1 MRSDTK
7 TRGHLALIAAYATV
21 GIPTLAVGG
30 VLSGTIH
37 VQDVEPLLNAVWLI
51 VGPIA
56 GACFRVLLQRH
67 PTVRTRRHNMSGRQN
82 ARAGRPVAPVP
93 VAVPIVATLS
103 IFLNIPVLG
112 PAWGQSSDTPHRPN
126 ILWLVAEDMSP
137 YLASFGDP
145 TVSTPNLDRLAAE
158 GVRFT
163 NVYSVSGVCS
173 PSRAALATGMYPTSI
188 GAHHMRTTYQQ
199 PEAREMGIID
209 YEVVPP
215 PHVRMVSEIMRE
227 HGYYASNNSK
237 EDYQFHPSLM
247 AWDETSLFA
256 HWRNRP
262 EGKPFFSVFNFG
274 VTHEGQ
280 IWSPATTWNLR
291 YGRDVFPPDRNQELV
306 WIPFPPGVEK
316 ELYITA
322 DLQVPVPPY
331 LPDTPPVIRD
341 MRRMYSNVVEMDRY
355 VGVVLNQL
363 EEDRLFDDTIIVW
376 YTDHGGPLP
385 RQKRLL
391 YDSGLHVPMI
401 VRYPGR
407 ERAGE
412 VDDRL
417 ISFVDFAPT
426 LLSQAGIQA
435 PDYMQGRAFDG
446 EFAADADRDHI
457 FAAADRFDGHYDTI
471 RAARDS
477 RFKYLRNFRPE
488 QGYYLPLDY
497 REQMATM
504 RELLRLRDAG
514 ELDEVQSQ
522 WFRES
527 KPDEE
532 LFDTWNDPH
541 ELENLAADPAHVARL
556 AEFRSAL
563 EEWMDAVGDMGFIDE
578 NDLIDRFWPGRQQPV
593 TAAPMV
599 EALDGAVRISSA
611 TQGASIGYRLPGD
624 DVPGIG
630 WRVYSGPLRLAPGE
644 RIEAVAHRLGYVP
657 SETVSYTHR

>member
-1 MRSDTK
+1 MIATTITNSRLAK
-7 TRGHLALIAAYATV
+7 TCLILVALLGSGHAWAQST
-21 GIPTLAVGG
+21 GG
-30 VLSGTIH
+30 
-37 VQDVEPLLNAVWLI
+37 Q
-51 VGPIA
+51 
-56 GACFRVLLQRH
+56 
-67 PTVRTRRHNMSGRQN
+67 
-82 ARAGRPVAPVP
+82 
-93 VAVPIVATLS
+93 
-103 IFLNIPVLG
+103 
-112 PAWGQSSDTPHRPN
+112 PN
-126 ILWLVAEDMSP
+126 ILWLVAEDLSP

-158 GVRFT
+158 GVRYT
-163 NVYSVSGVCS
+163 NVFSVSGVCS

-227 HGYYASNNSK
+227 HGYYTANNSK

-262 EGKPFFSVFNFG
+262 EGKPFFSIFNFG

-280 IWSPATTWNLR
+280 IWNPATVWNLR
-291 YGRDVFPPDRNQELV
+291 YGREVFPPDRNQELV
-306 WIPFPPGVEK
+306 WFPFPPGVEK
-316 ELYITA
+316 ELHIPA
-322 DLQVPVPPY
+322 DLDVPIPPY
-331 LPDTPPVIRD
+331 LPETPAVIKD
-341 MRRMYSNVVEMDRY
+341 VRRMYSNVVEMDSY

-363 EEDRLFDDTIIVW
+363 EEDGLFDETIIVW

-401 VRYPGR
+401 VRYPGG

-417 ISFVDFAPT
+417 VSFVDFAPT

-446 EFAADADRDHI
+446 EFEEDERRYI

-471 RAARDS
+471 RAARDKQY
-477 RFKYLRNFRPE
+477 KYLRNFQPE
-488 QGYYLPLDY
+488 RGYYLPLDY

-504 RELLRLRDAG
+504 QELLRLRDAG
-514 ELDEVQSQ
+514 ELNEIQSQ
-522 WFRES
+522 WFRSS
-527 KPDEE
+527 KPEEE

-541 ELENLAADPAHVARL
+541 ELNNLADDPAHAERL
-556 AEFRSAL
+556 AEFRQAL
-563 EEWMDAVGDMGFIDE
+563 QEWMDDAGDMGFIPE
-578 NDLIDRFWPGRQQPV
+578 TELIDQFWPGSQQPG
-593 TAAPMV
+593 TAAPVV
-599 EALDGAVRISSA
+599 EGDDAEVMIASD
-611 TQGASIGYRLPGD
+611 TDGASIGYRRQGEG
-624 DVPGIG
+624 VPWIG
-630 WRVYSGPLRLAPGE
+630 WNLYTGPLQLEPGE
-644 RIEAVAHRLGYVP
+644 QIEIVAHRLGYAP
-657 SETVSYTHR
+657 SETVTYTHR

>member
-1 MRSDTK
+1 M
-7 TRGHLALIAAYATV
+7 G
-21 GIPTLAVGG
+21 
-30 VLSGTIH
+30 
-37 VQDVEPLLNAVWLI
+37 E
-51 VGPIA
+51 
-56 GACFRVLLQRH
+56 
-67 PTVRTRRHNMSGRQN
+67 RQN
-82 ARAGRPVAPVP
+82 ARAGRLVAPVLVP
-93 VAVPIVATLS
+93 VPVLATLS
-103 IFLNIPVLG
+103 VFIALSVPVS
-112 PAWGQSSDTPHRPN
+112 AWGQSPEVADRPN

-137 YLASFGDP
+137 NLASFGDP

-158 GVRFT
+158 GVRYI
-163 NVYSVSGVCS
+163 NVFSVSGVCS

-280 IWSPATTWNLR
+280 IWNQATTWNLR
-291 YGRDVFPPDRNQELV
+291 YGREVFPPDRNQELV

-316 ELYITA
+316 DLYIPA

-331 LPDTPPVIRD
+331 LPDTPPVIKD
-341 MRRMYSNVVEMDRY
+341 IRRMYSNIVEMDSY

-363 EEDRLFDDTIIVW
+363 EEDGLFDETIIVW

-391 YDSGLHVPMI
+391 YDSGLRVPMI

-426 LLSQAGIQA
+426 LLSQAGIPA
-435 PDYMQGRAFDG
+435 PGYMQGRAFDG
-446 EFAADADRDHI
+446 EYAEEGERPYI

-471 RAARDS
+471 RAARDK
-477 RFKYLRNFRPE
+477 RYKYLRNFQPE
-488 QGYYLPLDY
+488 RGYYLPLVY

-504 RELLRLRDAG
+504 QELLRLRGAG
-514 ELDEVQSQ
+514 ELNEIQSQ
-522 WFRES
+522 WFRSS
-527 KPDEE
+527 KPEE
-532 LFDTWNDPH
+532 EFFDTWNDPH
-541 ELENLAADPAHVARL
+541 EFNNIADDPVHAERL
-556 AEFRSAL
+556 AEFRHAL
-563 EEWMDAVGDMGFIDE
+563 QLWMDDVGDMGFIPE
-578 NDLIDRFWPGRQQPV
+578 TDLIDQFWPGSQQPV
-593 TAAPMV
+593 TADPSV
-599 EALDGAVRISSA
+599 ESAGSEVTISSA
-611 TQGASIGYRLPGD
+611 TEGASIGYRGQGQGEAAPWS
-624 DVPGIG
+624 G
-630 WRVYSGPLRLAPGE
+630 WHLYSVPLRLEPGE
-644 RIEAVAHRLGYVP
+644 RIEVVAHRIGYAP
-657 SETVSYTHR
+657 SETVTYTHR

>member
-1 MRSDTK
+1 MIATTTIDSRLAK
-7 TRGHLALIAAYATV
+7 TCLILVALLGSGHAWTQS
-21 GIPTLAVGG
+21 TGG
-30 VLSGTIH
+30 
-37 VQDVEPLLNAVWLI
+37 Q
-51 VGPIA
+51 
-56 GACFRVLLQRH
+56 
-67 PTVRTRRHNMSGRQN
+67 
-82 ARAGRPVAPVP
+82 
-93 VAVPIVATLS
+93 
-103 IFLNIPVLG
+103 
-112 PAWGQSSDTPHRPN
+112 PN

-137 YLASFGDP
+137 YLASFGDS

-158 GVRFT
+158 GVRYT
-163 NVYSVSGVCS
+163 NVFSVSGVCS

-227 HGYYASNNSK
+227 HGYYTSNNSK

-262 EGKPFFSVFNFG
+262 PDTPFFAIFNFG

-280 IWSPATTWNLR
+280 IWNPATVWNLR
-291 YGRDVFPPDRNQELV
+291 YGREVFPPDRTQELV
-306 WIPFPPGVEK
+306 WFPFPPGVEK
-316 ELYITA
+316 ELHIPA
-322 DLQVPVPPY
+322 DLGVPIPPY
-331 LPDTPPVIRD
+331 LPETPVVIND
-341 MRRMYSNVVEMDRY
+341 VRRMYSNVVEMDSY

-363 EEDRLFDDTIIVW
+363 EEDGLFDETIIVW

-401 VRYPGR
+401 VRYPGG

-426 LLSQAGIQA
+426 LLSRAGIQA

-446 EFAADADRDHI
+446 EFEEDERPYI

-471 RAARDS
+471 RAVRDK
-477 RFKYLRNFRPE
+477 RYKYLRNFRPDL
-488 QGYYLPLDY
+488 GYYLPLDY

-504 RELLRLRDAG
+504 QELLRLRDAG
-514 ELDEVQSQ
+514 ELNEIQSQ
-522 WFRES
+522 WFRSS
-527 KPDEE
+527 KPEEE

-541 ELENLAADPAHVARL
+541 ELNNLADDPAHAERL
-556 AEFRSAL
+556 AEFRQAL
-563 EEWMDAVGDMGFIDE
+563 QEWMDDAGDMGFIPE
-578 NDLIDRFWPGRQQPV
+578 TELIDRFWPGNQQPG
-593 TAAPMV
+593 TAAPVV
-599 EALDGAVRISSA
+599 EGDDAEVMIASD
-611 TQGASIGYRLPGD
+611 TEGASIGYRRQGEGLPW
-624 DVPGIG
+624 IG
-630 WRVYSGPLRLAPGE
+630 WNLYTGPLQLEPGE
-644 RIEAVAHRLGYVP
+644 QIEIVAHRLGYAP
-657 SETVSYTHR
+657 SETVTYTHR

>member
-1 MRSDTK
+1 MGGLKIFRFG
-7 TRGHLALIAAYATV
+7 RLAAPVPGPAPVLV
-21 GIPTLAVGG
+21 TL
-30 VLSGTIH
+30 
-37 VQDVEPLLNAVWLI
+37 
-51 VGPIA
+51 PI
-56 GACFRVLLQRH
+56 L
-67 PTVRTRRHNMSGRQN
+67 T
-82 ARAGRPVAPVP
+82 VAPV
-93 VAVPIVATLS
+93 VMSLLI
-103 IFLNIPVLG
+103 IG
-112 PAWGQSSDTPHRPN
+112 PAWGQAPAQAQSPPTPDRPN
-126 ILWLVAEDMSP
+126 ILWLVAEDLSP

-158 GVRFT
+158 GVRYT
-163 NVYSVSGVCS
+163 NVFSVSGVCS

-227 HGYYASNNSK
+227 HGYYTANNSK

-262 EGKPFFSVFNFG
+262 EGKPFFSIFNFG

-280 IWSPATTWNLR
+280 IWNPATVWNLR
-291 YGRDVFPPDRNQELV
+291 YGREVFPPDRNQELV
-306 WIPFPPGVEK
+306 WFPFPPGVEK
-316 ELYITA
+316 ELHISA
-322 DLQVPVPPY
+322 DLDVPIPPY
-331 LPDTPPVIRD
+331 LPETPAVIMD
-341 MRRMYSNVVEMDRY
+341 VRRMYSNVVEMDSY

-363 EEDRLFDDTIIVW
+363 EEDGLFDETIIVW

-401 VRYPGR
+401 VRYPGA

-426 LLSQAGIQA
+426 LLSQAGIRA

-446 EFAADADRDHI
+446 EFAEEDERHYI

-471 RAARDS
+471 RAVRDK
-477 RFKYLRNFRPE
+477 RYKYLRNFQPE
-488 QGYYLPLDY
+488 RGYYLPLDY

-504 RELLRLRDAG
+504 QELLRLRDAG
-514 ELDEVQSQ
+514 ELNEIQSQ
-522 WFRES
+522 WFRSS
-527 KPDEE
+527 KSEEE

-541 ELENLAADPAHVARL
+541 ELNNLADDPVHAERL
-556 AEFRSAL
+556 AEFRQAL
-563 EEWMDAVGDMGFIDE
+563 QEWMDDTGDMGFIPE
-578 NDLIDRFWPGRQQPV
+578 TDLIDQFWPGSQQPD
-593 TAAPMV
+593 TAAPLV
-599 EALDGAVRISSA
+599 ESAGAEVTISSA
-611 TQGASIGYRLPGD
+611 TEGASIGYRRQGEA
-624 DVPGIG
+624 VPWMG
-630 WRVYSGPLRLAPGE
+630 WDLYSGPLRLEPGE
-644 RIEAVAHRLGYVP
+644 QIEIVAHRLGYAP
-657 SETVSYTHR
+657 SETVTYTHR

>member
-1 MRSDTK
+1 MGK
-7 TRGHLALIAAYATV
+7 
-21 GIPTLAVGG
+21 
-30 VLSGTIH
+30 
-37 VQDVEPLLNAVWLI
+37 
-51 VGPIA
+51 
-56 GACFRVLLQRH
+56 
-67 PTVRTRRHNMSGRQN
+67 RQSV
-82 ARAGRPVAPVP
+82 RAGRLVAPVP
-93 VAVPIVATLS
+93 VPLPVVAFLSVLIALLALVPARGQSPAVP
-103 IFLNIPVLG
+103 
-112 PAWGQSSDTPHRPN
+112 DRPN

-227 HGYYASNNSK
+227 HGYYTSNNSK

-280 IWSPATTWNLR
+280 IWNPATTWNLR

-316 ELYITA
+316 ELYIPA

-331 LPDTPPVIRD
+331 LPHTPPVIKD
-341 MRRMYSNVVEMDRY
+341 IRRMYSNVVEMDRY

-363 EEDRLFDDTIIVW
+363 EEDGLFDETIIVW

-426 LLSQAGIQA
+426 LLSQAGIQP

-446 EFAADADRDHI
+446 EFADEGERPYI

-471 RAARDS
+471 RAARDK
-477 RFKYLRNFRPE
+477 RYKYLRNFQPE
-488 QGYYLPLDY
+488 RGYYLPLDY

-504 RELLRLRDAG
+504 QELLRLRDAG
-514 ELDEVQSQ
+514 ELNEIQSR
-522 WFRES
+522 WFRSS
-527 KPDEE
+527 KPEEE
-532 LFDTWNDPH
+532 LFDTWTDPH
-541 ELENLAADPAHVARL
+541 ELNNIAADPAHAERL
-556 AEFRSAL
+556 AEFRHAL
-563 EEWMDAVGDMGFIDE
+563 QEWMDDAGDMGFIPE
-578 NDLIDRFWPGRQQPV
+578 TDLIDQFWPGSQQPGTANPRVESVGAEV
-593 TAAPMV
+593 T
-599 EALDGAVRISSA
+599 ISSA
-611 TQGASIGYRLPGD
+611 TEGASIGYRRQGEAEPWS
-624 DVPGIG
+624 G
-630 WRVYSGPLRLAPGE
+630 WRLYSGSLRLEPGE
-644 RIEAVAHRLGYVP
+644 QVEIVAHRLGYTP
-657 SETVSYTHR
+657 SETVTYTHR

>member
-1 MRSDTK
+1 MDKRQSV
-7 TRGHLALIAAYATV
+7 RV
-21 GIPTLAVGG
+21 GRLV
-30 VLSGTIH
+30 V
-37 VQDVEPLLNAVWLI
+37 
-51 VGPIA
+51 
-56 GACFRVLLQRH
+56 
-67 PTVRTRRHNMSGRQN
+67 
-82 ARAGRPVAPVP
+82 PVP
-93 VAVPIVATLS
+93 VVAILSVLIALLAV
-103 IFLNIPVLG
+103 G
-112 PAWGQSSDTPHRPN
+112 PAWGQGSNASDRPN
-126 ILWLVAEDMSP
+126 ILWLVAEDMSL

-158 GVRFT
+158 GVRYT
-163 NVYSVSGVCS
+163 NVFSVSGVCS

-262 EGKPFFSVFNFG
+262 EDKPFFSVFNFG

-280 IWSPATTWNLR
+280 IWNPATTWNLR

-316 ELYITA
+316 ELYIPA

-331 LPDTPPVIRD
+331 LPDTPPVIQD
-341 MRRMYSNVVEMDRY
+341 IRRMYSNVVEMDRY
-355 VGVVLNQL
+355 VGVMLNQL
-363 EEDRLFDDTIIVW
+363 EEDGLFDETIIVW

-426 LLSQAGIQA
+426 LLSQAGIQP

-446 EFAADADRDHI
+446 EFAEEDERLYI

-471 RAARDS
+471 RAARDK
-477 RFKYLRNFRPE
+477 RYKYLKNFQPE
-488 QGYYLPLDY
+488 RGYYLPLDY

-504 RELLRLRDAG
+504 QELLRLRDAG
-514 ELDEVQSQ
+514 ELNEIQSQ
-522 WFRES
+522 WFRPS
-527 KPDEE
+527 KPEEE
-532 LFDTWNDPH
+532 LFDTWTDPH
-541 ELENLAADPAHVARL
+541 ELNNIADDPVHAERL
-556 AEFRSAL
+556 AEFRHAQQ
-563 EEWMDAVGDMGFIDE
+563 EWMDDTGDMGFIPE
-578 NDLIDRFWPGRQQPV
+578 TDLIDQFWPGSQQPGTADPSVESVGTEV
-593 TAAPMV
+593 T
-599 EALDGAVRISSA
+599 ISSA
-611 TQGASIGYRLPGD
+611 TEGASIGYRRQDEAAPWS
-624 DVPGIG
+624 G
-630 WRVYSGPLRLAPGE
+630 WRLYSGPLRLESGE
-644 RIEAVAHRLGYVP
+644 RIEVVAHRLGYTP
-657 SETVSYTHR
+657 SETVTYTHR

>member
-1 MRSDTK
+1 MIAITTISRNDSNRRSLMGK
-7 TRGHLALIAAYATV
+7 RRRARI
-21 GIPTLAVGG
+21 
-30 VLSGTIH
+30 
-37 VQDVEPLLNAVWLI
+37 EWL
-51 VGPIA
+51 
-56 GACFRVLLQRH
+56 
-67 PTVRTRRHNMSGRQN
+67 
-82 ARAGRPVAPVP
+82 APVL
-93 VAVPIVATLS
+93 VGL
-103 IFLNIPVLG
+103 LG
-112 PAWGQSSDTPHRPN
+112 HVTALGQGADGAGRPN

-247 AWDETSLFA
+247 AWDETTLFA

-280 IWSPATTWNLR
+280 IWNPATTWNLR

-316 ELYITA
+316 ELYIPA
-322 DLQVPVPPY
+322 DLQVPIPPY
-331 LPDTPPVIRD
+331 LPDTPPVIKD
-341 MRRMYSNVVEMDRY
+341 VRRMYSNVVEMDRY

-363 EEDRLFDDTIIVW
+363 EEDGLFAETIIVW

-391 YDSGLHVPMI
+391 YDSGLRVPMI

-426 LLSQAGIQA
+426 LLSQAGI
-435 PDYMQGRAFDG
+435 PIPGHMQGRAFDG
-446 EFAADADRDHI
+446 EFADDDRDRDYI

-471 RAARDS
+471 RAARDG
-477 RFKYLRNFRPE
+477 RYKYLRNFRPE

-514 ELDEVQSQ
+514 ELDEIQSQ

-541 ELENLAADPAHVARL
+541 ELDNLAADPAHAARL
-556 AEFRSAL
+556 AEFGSAL
-563 EEWMDAVGDMGFIDE
+563 EGWMDAVGDMGFIDE
-578 NDLIDRFWPGRQQPV
+578 NDLIDQFWPGRRQPV
-593 TAAPMV
+593 TAAPAV
-599 EALDGAVRISSA
+599 EALEGAVRISSA
-611 TQGASIGYRLPGD
+611 TEGASIGYRLPGD
-624 DVPGIG
+624 DAPGIG

-657 SETVSYTHR
+657 SETVSFTHR

>member
-1 MRSDTK
+1 MIATTTINSRLARVCLTLCALLGS
-7 TRGHLALIAAYATV
+7 GHVCAQT
-21 GIPTLAVGG
+21 TGG
-30 VLSGTIH
+30 
-37 VQDVEPLLNAVWLI
+37 Q
-51 VGPIA
+51 
-56 GACFRVLLQRH
+56 
-67 PTVRTRRHNMSGRQN
+67 
-82 ARAGRPVAPVP
+82 
-93 VAVPIVATLS
+93 
-103 IFLNIPVLG
+103 
-112 PAWGQSSDTPHRPN
+112 PN

-137 YLASFGDP
+137 YLSTFGDP

-158 GVRFT
+158 GVRYT
-163 NVYSVSGVCS
+163 NVYSVSGVCA

-188 GAHHMRTTYQQ
+188 GAHHMRTIHQQ
-199 PEAREMGIID
+199 DEARDLGLID

-291 YGRDVFPPDRNQELV
+291 YGRDVFPPDRNQEVV
-306 WIPFPPGVEK
+306 WKPFPPGVEK
-316 ELYITA
+316 ELYIPA

-331 LPDTPPVIRD
+331 LPDTPPVIKD
-341 MRRMYSNVVEMDRY
+341 IRRMYSNVVEMDRY
-355 VGVVLNQL
+355 VGVILNQL
-363 EEDRLFDDTIIVW
+363 EEDGLFDETIIVW

-426 LLSQAGIQA
+426 LLSQAGIQ
-435 PDYMQGRAFDG
+435 PPHYMQGRAFDG
-446 EFAADADRDHI
+446 EFAEEDERPYI

-471 RAARDS
+471 RAARDKQY
-477 RFKYLRNFRPE
+477 KYLRNFQPE
-488 QGYYLPLDY
+488 RGYYLPLDY

-504 RELLRLRDAG
+504 QELLRLRDAG
-514 ELDEVQSQ
+514 ELNEFQSQ
-522 WFRES
+522 WFRSS
-527 KPDEE
+527 KPEEE
-532 LFDTWNDPH
+532 LFDTWADPH
-541 ELENLAADPAHVARL
+541 ELGNLADDPAHAEKL
-556 AEFRSAL
+556 AEFRL
-563 EEWMDAVGDMGFIDE
+563 VLQQWMDETGDMGFVPE
-578 NDLIDRFWPGRQQPV
+578 NDLIERFWPGREQPI
-593 TAAPMV
+593 TATPV
-599 EALDGAVRISSA
+599 VRQGGGTVSITSA
-611 TQGASIGYRLPGD
+611 TEGASIGYRLPGD
-624 DVPGIG
+624 EAPGKG
-630 WRVYSGPLRLAPGE
+630 WRVYTEPLHLEPGTH
-644 RIEAVAHRLGYVP
+644 IEIVAHRLGYTP
-657 SETVSYTHR
+657 SQKETYALR